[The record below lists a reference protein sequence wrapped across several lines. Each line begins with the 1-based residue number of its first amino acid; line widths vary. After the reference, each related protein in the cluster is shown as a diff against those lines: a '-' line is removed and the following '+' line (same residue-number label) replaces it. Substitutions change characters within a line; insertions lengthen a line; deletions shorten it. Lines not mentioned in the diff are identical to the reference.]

1 MPDYIIYLLADSK
14 SRSLRY
20 NTIIAIEF
28 VLNFQKKKKTLIDD
42 DDDMEAEA
50 SSKVKIDVLISLC
63 Y

>member
-28 VLNFQKKKKTLIDD
+28 VLNYQKKKKTLID

>member
-28 VLNFQKKKKTLIDD
+28 FLNFQKKKKTLID